1 MSCLLYAKDAETQE
15 QINIDELYEK
25 DNKRNQRLIA
35 CFNKILNRVHKRIQ
49 NVSKTKHSDKHI
61 FFSVPE
67 FILGEPYYDKGHC
80 VAYLFSQLQKNK
92 FTVKY
97 LHPNILFVS
106 WQNFVP
112 SYIREEVKRKT
123 GIILD
128 DLGNV
133 ISDPNMEEKSLQDP
147 QPIDKKTE
155 KNNKY
160 KSTDNYRPTGK
171 FVYNSELFDKIERK
185 VRFPEEED

>member
-15 QINIDELYEK
+15 QIDINELYEK
-25 DNKRNQRLIA
+25 DNKRNQRLLA
-35 CFNKILNRVHKRIQ
+35 CFGKILNRIHKRIQ
-49 NVSKTKHSDKHI
+49 NVSRTKHSEKHI

-67 FILGEPYYDKGHC
+67 FILGEPCYDKGHC

-97 LHPNILFVS
+97 LHPNLLYVS

-112 SYIREEVKRKT
+112 TYIREEVKRKT
-123 GIILD
+123 GIVLD

-133 ISDPNMEEKSLQDP
+133 LNDPNAQPVQEEPVVDKKAEKS
-147 QPIDKKTE
+147 
-155 KNNKY
+155 NKY
-160 KSTDNYRPTGK
+160 KSTDNYKPTGK
-171 FVYNSELFDKIERK
+171 FVYNSDLFDKIERK
-185 VRFPEEED
+185 VRFPGEE